1 MYGSSFDY
9 VIVGG
14 GTAGA
19 VIARRLADAGAGTV
33 CLLEAGPS
41 DESDQRVLQLR
52 DWMGIPETELNRDYA
67 LSPQEHGN
75 SRLRHTRAIVLGGCS
90 SHNAAIAFKP
100 LDSDLEAWVA
110 AGAEGWDPDSV
121 APAWKRL
128 LERVRIE
135 EASDINPLSRAFVA
149 AGVETGLPRTRFNV
163 DPHGEGIGWLALN
176 QHGGIR
182 QSSSVAY
189 LHPLAELPAALEVR
203 TETPV
208 RRVLIE
214 GGRDRG
220 VETAAGRIEARRE
233 VVLCAGAFESP
244 KLLALSGVGDGE
256 ELRALGIPV
265 VQHLPGVGQHLLD
278 HPEGT
283 VMWESAQPIPTET
296 SQYWD
301 VACFAKSDPALER
314 PDLMIHFGL
323 TPGDVK
329 GALAGY
335 PVTEHMFCLTPNV
348 MYPRSQ
354 GILKLR
360 SANPED
366 RPVVDFRYFTDPEG
380 YDLQMMMAGLRL
392 CRTIAAAPAL
402 APWLGREL
410 APGVEVE
417 SEEALAAFVENTH
430 TTVSHPAGTCRMGA
444 ADDAMAVVDPAL
456 RVRGVA
462 GLRVA
467 DASVFPEITG
477 VNPCL
482 TCMLVGER
490 CAELVRSEAVAP
502 AP

>member
-1 MYGSSFDY
+1 MYRASFDY
-9 VIVGG
+9 VVVGG

-19 VIARRLADAGAGTV
+19 VVARRLADAGAGTV

-41 DESDQRVLQLR
+41 DESDDRVLRLR
-52 DWMGIPETELNRDYA
+52 DWMGVPETELNREYA
-67 LSPQEHGN
+67 LAPQERGN

-100 LDSDLEAWVA
+100 LDSDLERWVA

-121 APAWKRL
+121 APAWRRL
-128 LERVRIE
+128 GERVRIE
-135 EASDINPLSRAFVA
+135 EAPDVNPLSRAFVQ

-163 DPHGEGIGWLALN
+163 DPHREGIGWLALN
-176 QHGGIR
+176 QHRGIR

-189 LHPLAELPAALEVR
+189 LHPLAQLPAALELW
-203 TETPV
+203 TGTSV
-208 RRVLIE
+208 RRVLVDD
-214 GGRDRG
+214 GRARG
-220 VETAAGRIEARRE
+220 VETDAGRIEARRE

-244 KLLALSGVGDGE
+244 KLLALSGIGDGE
-256 ELRALGIPV
+256 ELRALDIPV
-265 VQHLPGVGQHLLD
+265 VQHLPGVGRHLLD

-283 VMWESAQPIPTET
+283 VMWESARPISAES

-301 VACFAKSDPALER
+301 VACFAKTDPALER

-323 TPGDVK
+323 TAGDVK

-335 PVTEHMFCLTPNV
+335 PVAEHVFCLTPNV
-348 MYPRSQ
+348 MYPRSH
-354 GILKLR
+354 GVLRLR
-360 SANPED
+360 SADPDD
-366 RPVVDFRYFTDPEG
+366 RPVIDFRYFTDPEG
-380 YDLQMMMAGLRL
+380 HDLRTMTAGLRL
-392 CRTIAAAPAL
+392 CRTIAEAPAL
-402 APWLGREL
+402 APWRGREL
-410 APGVEVE
+410 APGPEVE
-417 SEEALAAFVENTH
+417 SEEALATFVERTH
-430 TTVSHPAGTCRMGA
+430 TTVSHPSGSCRMGA
-444 ADDAMAVVDPAL
+444 ADDPMAVVDPAL

-490 CAELVRSEAVAP
+490 CAELMQSEPAVA
-502 AP
+502 A